1 VRDGEFA
8 DFARK
13 TALAALIVGLAYM
26 AWCGIHVLLL
36 AFAGLLCAV
45 LLWTLADALQRR
57 TGWSARWAL
66 LAVVAALGVACIGV
80 TALCAGIVVAQASE
94 LTQRVAESWQNIRD
108 SLDETSWGR
117 MVVENAPM
125 AFDSLARNQAAPGAA
140 GLASGI
146 VSSLLGMIVIVVV
159 GVFVAADPAIYKAGL
174 LHLIPPD
181 NRDRVDQALD
191 ELVVNLRAWLMGQG
205 LLMLVIGSTSV
216 LGLWLLGIP
225 LALVLGLLTG
235 LMEVIPYLGAWI
247 AAVPTALIALQ
258 IDSTHV
264 VLALSLYLLLHILE
278 GYVVMP
284 LIQQRAVHL
293 PSALILVTQVLM
305 GELAGILG
313 LLVAAPLTVAAV
325 VFTRRLY
332 VEDSL
337 NDHTVETHHEPA
349 R

>member
-1 VRDGEFA
+1 
-8 DFARK
+8 
-13 TALAALIVGLAYM
+13 
-26 AWCGIHVLLL
+26 
-36 AFAGLLCAV
+36 
-45 LLWTLADALQRR
+45 
-57 TGWSARWAL
+57 
-66 LAVVAALGVACIGV
+66 
-80 TALCAGIVVAQASE
+80 
-94 LTQRVAESWQNIRD
+94 
-108 SLDETSWGR
+108 
-117 MVVENAPM
+117 
-125 AFDSLARNQAAPGAA
+125 
-140 GLASGI
+140 
-146 VSSLLGMIVIVVV
+146 
-159 GVFVAADPAIYKAGL
+159 
-174 LHLIPPD
+174 
-181 NRDRVDQALD
+181 
-191 ELVVNLRAWLMGQG
+191 
-205 LLMLVIGSTSV
+205 
-216 LGLWLLGIP
+216 
-225 LALVLGLLTG
+225 G